1 MSEDISQKK
10 QVPRGFLKKRIEEK
24 EKKNDQY
31 LAESQETIQNAED
44 ISEEQKTEEKTV
56 DFQAL
61 VRDLMLN
68 KYFQIMEKEARPIAE
83 RMVREGSQALHEVRW
98 FLSSQERVDLAKFL
112 AQKHGLD

>member
-1 MSEDISQKK
+1 MSDSVAQKK

-24 EKKNDQY
+24 EKKNDQN
-31 LAESQETIQNAED
+31 LDEVQEVLQNSEVV
-44 ISEEQKTEEKTV
+44 SEEQKTEVKTV

-83 RMVREGSQALHEVRW
+83 RMVRDGSQALHEVRW